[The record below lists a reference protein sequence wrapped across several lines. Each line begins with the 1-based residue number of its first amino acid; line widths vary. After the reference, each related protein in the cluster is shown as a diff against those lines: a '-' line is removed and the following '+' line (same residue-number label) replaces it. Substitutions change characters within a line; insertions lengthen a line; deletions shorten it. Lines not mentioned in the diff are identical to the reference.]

1 MEVWVV
7 LYKIAREWE
16 SGYTFD
22 SIWDS
27 EEEAI
32 KQVEKINHSKPN
44 IWEATYTKYVIKG
57 KRV

>member
-7 LYKIAREWE
+7 LYKIVREQE
-16 SGYTFD
+16 SGYIFD

-32 KQVEKINHSKPN
+32 KQVEKINHSEPD
-44 IWEATYTKYVIKG
+44 IWRATYTKYVVKE

>member
-7 LYKIAREWE
+7 LYKIVGEQE
-16 SGYTFD
+16 SGFMFN

-32 KQVEKINHSKPN
+32 KQVDKINHTEPY
-44 IWEATYTKYVIKG
+44 IWKATYTKYVVKE
-57 KRV
+57 KRD